1 MSNVD
6 KSDGR
11 GGSCKKQDR
20 KLTGKHLANKVLANI
35 RMTESRRRVAAQ
47 LIDHMHGANGPCFPG
62 MRRLAYVTEHSLP
75 TVRSA
80 IAFLT
85 DPSDPNR
92 LFDNLNRGQGKRPNY
107 RPRWERFKALDA
119 ELDARSRRPSVQDAA
134 NSSNRLTVSPPFH
147 SDCEPSGTATVQNLP
162 NKTNLRTKGA
172 RPAAP
177 QAARPARAPSHIADK
192 NVVEAVQVRRDT
204 ALDAFPNEIPVP
216 SYSFDQKTEGVEP
229 ASPGSPSRLDG
240 GSPAPPS
247 ETMHQS
253 LSQPPA
259 SRGPEE
265 GAPPVAL
272 PGRKPV
278 LPPINDPALYNRLTK
293 RSRR

>member
-1 MSNVD
+1 MIDTD
-6 KSDGR
+6 KPAGR
-11 GGSCKKQDR
+11 GASRKKQGG

-85 DPSDPNR
+85 NPRDPNR

-107 RPRWERFKALDA
+107 RPRWERFEALDA
-119 ELDARSRRPSVQDAA
+119 ELDARSRRATVQEAA
-134 NSSNRLTVSPPFH
+134 HSSNRQTVSPAFH
-147 SDCEPSGTATVQNLP
+147 SDCEPSGTATVQDLP

-172 RPAAP
+172 RPAAH
-177 QAARPARAPSHIADK
+177 QAARPARAPSHNADE
-192 NVVEAVQVRRDT
+192 NIVEADQVKHST
-204 ALDAFPNEIPVP
+204 PLDASLDEIPVP
-216 SYSFDQKTEGVEP
+216 GRSFDQRAEGVEP
-229 ASPGSPSRLDG
+229 ASPGSPSRVDG

-247 ETMHQS
+247 GTMPQPSPQS
-253 LSQPPA
+253 PA
-259 SRGPEE
+259 SRQPEE
-265 GAPPVAL
+265 SAQPAAL

-278 LPPINDPALYNRLTK
+278 LPPINDQALYNRLTK